1 MARAIIHN
9 SNYRSV
15 EEAKGAIN
23 RYFDE
28 RNRHFR
34 EHPRRAARE
43 SGARSEWRLS
53 SLMGI
58 AAKTRASGECL
69 CSNGRSSEGPAI
81 RRRPLSVLKQTL
93 GLFPLSRS
101 TVTSTGRDPQR
112 PLHEPSAVRK

>member
-23 RYFDE
+23 RYFDK

-34 EHPRRAARE
+34 ERPRRAGRE
-43 SGARSEWRLS
+43 SRARSECRLS
-53 SLMGI
+53 SLTRI
-58 AAKTRASGECL
+58 AAKTRDSVEYL
-69 CSNGRSSEGPAI
+69 RSNVHSSEGPPI
-81 RRRPLSVLKQTL
+81 RRRPLSLLKQSVCFRFSL
-93 GLFPLSRS
+93 NRD
-101 TVTSTGRDPQR
+101 VHGRDPQR